1 MVKPSSILPIV
12 VPRQQGGAP
21 LAAILKL
28 LRKTV
33 KKNITISVGP
43 SMETT
48 STISKSIQVLKRTS
62 SSSMHILSRPIKK
75 LMTSDIDKPIVKG
88 NLVKKEKIKLSL

>member
-1 MVKPSSILPIV
+1 
-12 VPRQQGGAP
+12 
-21 LAAILKL
+21 
-28 LRKTV
+28 
-33 KKNITISVGP
+33 
-43 SMETT
+43 METT